1 MTIFILD
8 KIGRKKTIAGQFVL
22 FAITIFIFCFP
33 ITNRVVKTVIL
44 FAARGVVSG
53 VFQAAYVYT
62 PEVYPT
68 SMRAI
73 GIGTCSSMAR
83 IGAMITPY
91 VAQVIYKESVAWAAA
106 VYGVIAL
113 MAAGVALLLPIE
125 TKGKELNERPTSK
138 S

>member
-1 MTIFILD
+1 LVE
-8 KIGRKKTIAGQFVL
+8 KKTMGAQFIL
-22 FAITIFIFCFP
+22 FAITIFAFCFP
-33 ITNRVVKTVIL
+33 IQDRVTMTVIL
-44 FAARGVVSG
+44 FFARGIVSG

-83 IGAMITPY
+83 IGAMATPY
-91 VAQVIYKESVAWAAA
+91 IAQVLLDSSRPLA
-106 VYGVIAL
+106 VTCYGVVAIL
-113 MAAGVALLLPIE
+113 AACLSILLPIE
-125 TKGKELNERPTSK
+125 TKGKELPETITK